1 MSNASNAGRRI
12 RFGGPALPRG
22 TRTWFYDMTQELETA
37 PNAPAD
43 YAIVPALYGEEY
55 DAAVVA
61 DAETYVER
69 GMAEFVVPAA
79 RVTPAGQGKTTDKAA
94 E

>member
-1 MSNASNAGRRI
+1 MSASTERRI

-22 TRTWFYDMTQELETA
+22 TRTWFYDLTQELETP
-37 PNAPAD
+37 PNAPAE

-61 DAETYVER
+61 DAETYVAR
-69 GMAEFVVPAA
+69 GMAEFVAPAA
-79 RVTPAGQGKTTDKAA
+79 RVAQSKSTDKAA